1 MVDKSKL
8 QGCSGFYPIVRDIRK
23 ILSDFS
29 TPVRETRETYL
40 KSLGSTF
47 DGHSEGGEEE
57 ENVREG
63 RENVRES

>member
-8 QGCSGFYPIVRDIRK
+8 EGCSGFYPIVRDIRK

-29 TPVRETRETYL
+29 TPVRETQETYL

-47 DGHSEGGEEE
+47 DGQSEGGGEE
-57 ENVREG
+57 ENVRKG
-63 RENVRES
+63 RQNVRQK